1 MSTSQLSD
9 HFHNYFEIIPARTPD
24 LLERIFRIRHD
35 VYCREFGYLEGEACA
50 GGLEHDDYD
59 ALAQHCLIVHRAT
72 GVGAGCVRMV
82 MANNEP
88 DFLLP
93 LERFCG
99 ESLTDPVLH
108 PAHLPRLNVAEGSRL
123 AVHTQFRRRVGE
135 TESPVG
141 IALNSDPSPNEQ
153 RTFPLL
159 SLALFYA
166 SAAMMTFVQR
176 QHVFV
181 MIEPRL
187 ARRAITLKLPFVQT
201 GNVVDYHGQRAPY
214 YVSVQQ
220 VIDNVP
226 EDMQGLYKFVHDSLN
241 KT

>member
-1 MSTSQLSD
+1 M
-9 HFHNYFEIIPARTPD
+9 
-24 LLERIFRIRHD
+24 
-35 VYCREFGYLEGEACA
+35 
-50 GGLEHDDYD
+50 EHDDYD